1 MIEGLVNLGR
11 IDDACYRI
19 KRENGWTDEDL
30 ARAIGLTSRLS
41 ISNRRKGKVPW
52 SLEEAANIAAL
63 SGEDLA
69 GFANAR

>member
-1 MIEGLVNLGR
+1 MIEGLVNLGS

-30 ARAIGLTSRLS
+30 AKAIGLTSRLS
-41 ISNRRKGKVPW
+41 IANRRKGKVPW

-63 SGEDLA
+63 AGTDLA
-69 GFANAR
+69 SFANAR